1 MHTHAHFATHTHT
14 TPSTHTPTL
23 PPPTHKEDRAEIL
36 SFYFPNDIASVASR
50 GSSVSQV
57 TVNITD
63 ANDNAPRVTPI
74 NMPVTLPEDAPVGRD
89 VAQFV
94 AYDDDELAQNKRF
107 E

>member
-1 MHTHAHFATHTHT
+1 M
-14 TPSTHTPTL
+14 
-23 PPPTHKEDRAEIL
+23 
-36 SFYFPNDIASVASR
+36 
-50 GSSVSQV
+50 
-57 TVNITD
+57 NITD